1 MMKTPALFAAALALA
16 ISGCDAEPDTPVD
29 GDIPAAD
36 NAVDSDPPA
45 DEAGSAGS
53 ADALRAI
60 PARFLG
66 AWDYVEGNCDPA
78 SDLRMEIGQRRIVF
92 YESVGDVTGIRA
104 EGDDAI
110 VVAVVED
117 KGDSLVEKGVIGVD
131 EIADGTV
138 AFQDV
143 GEERVGL
150 FDHFW
155 FHLAIPV
162 DAERAA
168 VFRGHR
174 SEFVEP

>member
-16 ISGCDAEPDTPVD
+16 ISGCDAAPDTPVD

-110 VVAVVED
+110 VVDMNMSGEGETWTQSTKLTLED
-117 KGDSLVEKGVIGVD
+117 GGDRLVPSEAGD
-131 EIADGTV
+131 
-138 AFQDV
+138 
-143 GEERVGL
+143 
-150 FDHFW
+150 
-155 FHLAIPV
+155 
-162 DAERAA
+162 DAGYVPMPRKRCAA
-168 VFRGHR
+168 
-174 SEFVEP
+174 